1 MAGVNEPSEKSVQV
15 DLPHPT
21 GGKSSDSISRE
32 AVRIKSPVHESADNP
47 PVSSTSLP
55 ASLMAPVDPP
65 ASGLKKE
72 TSRVTAVTEPSPST
86 NETKNSQPR
95 IETPDVAPQNS
106 LTAVASEEKKPM
118 LLWWILLGIS
128 ALILIIQ
135 IWTYIS

>member
-1 MAGVNEPSEKSVQV
+1 MAGVNEPSEKSAQV

-21 GGKSSDSISRE
+21 AGESSDSISRE
-32 AVRIKSPVHESADNP
+32 AVRIQLPAHEPADNRP
-47 PVSSTSLP
+47 ISSTPLP
-55 ASLMAPVDPP
+55 ASVDPP

-72 TSRVTAVTEPSPST
+72 MPRVAAVPEPCPST
-86 NETKNSQPR
+86 SETKNSQPR
-95 IETPDVAPQNS
+95 IETPAVAPQNS
-106 LTAVASEEKKPM
+106 LPAVASEEKKPM